1 MKSSAELSAL
11 VPPGVVT
18 VTSTVLEPAGL
29 STSISPAVSLVGAG
43 AFVEPN
49 LTSLAP
55 LRFVPLIVTL
65 VPPVVGAEDGSTSL
79 TVGAGM

>member
-1 MKSSAELSAL
+1 MKWSAELSAL

-43 AFVEPN
+43 AF
-49 LTSLAP
+49 
-55 LRFVPLIVTL
+55 R
-65 VPPVVGAEDGSTSL
+65 GAELDFAGAAEVRALDRHLGAAGGRARTASTSL
-79 TVGAGM
+79 TVGAAT